1 MITASFLDTRDDQ
14 ATDEVA
20 PKKLDVMDSLL
31 AMGGIPAFKKGD
43 VVEGMVIKKDRSTIY
58 VDLGVATAI
67 IYGREFQIG
76 RNVLRAVKE
85 GDAIRA
91 KIIELENE
99 EGYVELSVADAD
111 REQRWGDVKETKEKG
126 ELITLKCLEANKGGL
141 LFDYK
146 GMKAFLPVSQLS
158 SEHYP
163 RVEGGDKSLIQGE
176 LQKFVGEDMAV
187 VVLDYDIHE
196 EKLILSEKATT
207 PDEIRAKLEK
217 YKTGDDVD
225 GEVSGIVEFGIFV
238 KIEDGLEGLVH
249 ISEIDWSLV
258 EDPSTVCAVG
268 DKVRVR
274 VIGIEGDKISLS
286 LKALKPDPWKEANYQ
301 KGDIVE
307 GRVTKLTRI
316 GAFVQLMDPK
326 RPFIDGKIHGLS
338 HISEFGNQQKMESM
352 VVVDKVYPFQIALYD
367 SNTHK
372 LSLLFLGNEGK
383 AKGVKEE
390 ARPAKLKK
398 SEGGEKENTEKRIEN
413 KDDVIEALK
422 NEDAGAQETEKTPDA

>member
-1 MITASFLDTRDDQ
+1 MTTSTPTDFRDDQ
-14 ATDEVA
+14 LTDDVA
-20 PKKLDVMDSLL
+20 PKKNDAMDALL
-31 AMGGIPAFKKGD
+31 AMGGIPAFKKGE

-76 RNVLRAVKE
+76 RNMLRSTKE
-85 GDAIRA
+85 GDPISA
-91 KIIELENE
+91 KIVELENE
-99 EGYVELSVADAD
+99 DGYIELSVSDAD
-111 REQRWGDVKETKEKG
+111 REKRWGEVKEIKEKG

-141 LFDYK
+141 VFDYK

-176 LQKFVGEDMAV
+176 LQKFIGEEMAV
-187 VVLDYDIHE
+187 VVLDYDVHE

-268 DKVRVR
+268 DKVRVK

-316 GAFVQLMDPK
+316 GAFVQLMDQK
-326 RPFIDGKIHGLS
+326 RPAIDGKIHGLS
-338 HISEFGNQQKMESM
+338 HISEFGNQQKMEA
-352 VVVDKVYPFQIALYD
+352 VVEQGKVYPFQIALYD

-383 AKGVKEE
+383 AKTTREERTEKKEE
-390 ARPAKLKK
+390 TRPAKLNK
-398 SEGGEKENTEKRIEN
+398 SEAGEK
-413 KDDVIEALK
+413 KDVVEAIK
-422 NEDAGAQETEKTPDA
+422 SEDAAEKAEASEGKE